1 MTMNKEIF
9 VKLLA
14 QRQFQAV
21 RSILDVMNEVDI
33 ASLLSDLEDKE
44 LAACIPSDPQRQSGR
59 SIRQHESF
67 HAVLSRRDFFR
78 EGIKRTH

>member
-1 MTMNKEIF
+1 MDAGASHPSGFFRKLNRKRRVMNYEQRNF

-14 QRQFQAV
+14 QRQFKAV

-44 LAACIPSDPQRQSGR
+44 LSTCFSSHSKG
-59 SIRQHESF
+59 
-67 HAVLSRRDFFR
+67 
-78 EGIKRTH
+78 

>member
-1 MTMNKEIF
+1 MNKEIF

-14 QRQFQAV
+14 QRQFKAV

-44 LAACIPSDPQRQSGR
+44 LALD
-59 SIRQHESF
+59 
-67 HAVLSRRDFFR
+67 VFR
-78 EGIKRTH
+78 KGVKRTAR